1 MPRRHATALTL
12 AVSILVAI
20 APAQTE
26 ADPLDAALDASDAR
40 RFAAVF
46 KASDGAPDAA
56 ALQAGYLD
64 GAGRGVAVFT
74 PYRIE
79 NAANLASA
87 VQAKSADY
95 RHAIETCLPLVDSL
109 QAELRAVALAYAGLL
124 PERPFPEVHVVFG
137 AGTSGGTAQPGV
149 QVVGLEVMCGQGT
162 TPETFREGMRMIF
175 AHETVHAWQ
184 PEQTPASFND
194 LLLFFALREGTPDL
208 LASIVTGRVPDAAR
222 HEWALPREAE
232 LWREFQA
239 DAAAITEAG
248 RDAIDSP
255 ESQARVRRWF
265 YNAGSPPEGWP
276 QELGY
281 WVGMRI
287 GEAYLAKVGAVTPA
301 ERRAAIE
308 RLIAV
313 QDAPALLA
321 ASGYAPMD

>member
-1 MPRRHATALTL
+1 MPRPLAAVFALALATL
-12 AVSILVAI
+12 ASV
-20 APAQTE
+20 APAPTR
-26 ADPLDAALDASDAR
+26 ADPLDATIDATDAR

-46 KASDGAPDAA
+46 RTHDGAPDAA

-74 PYRIE
+74 PHRIHD
-79 NAANLASA
+79 AANLASA
-87 VQAKSADY
+87 VQSRAADY
-95 RHAIETCLPLVDSL
+95 RHAIDTCLPLVDSL
-109 QAELRAVALAYAGLL
+109 EAELRAVALAYAGLL
-124 PERPFPEVHVVFG
+124 PKRDFPEVHVVFG

-149 QVVGLEVMCGQGT
+149 QVVGLEVMCGQGS
-162 TPETFREGMRMIF
+162 TPGGFREAMRMIF

-184 PEQTPASFND
+184 PEQAPASLD
-194 LLLFFALREGTPDL
+194 HLLLYIAFREGTPDL

-255 ESQARVRRWF
+255 DSQARVRRWF

-287 GEAYLAKVGAVTPA
+287 GEAYLAKVGARTPD